1 MNQTIQ
7 KVKVEYG
14 DFQTPIELTQKICQ
28 HLIKLDLSENSQPS
42 HSKPS
47 PHFLEIPQSI

>member
-1 MNQTIQ
+1 ML
-7 KVKVEYG
+7 
-14 DFQTPIELTQKICQ
+14 DF
-28 HLIKLDLSENSQPS
+28 HLSVQPKTEQQLDLSENSQPS